1 MLVRA
6 RKPANQLHETFS
18 IRLRERNMNILLVSP
33 ATPPS
38 FWSYK
43 HVLPLIS
50 RKAAFPPLGL
60 LTVAGMLPKEWNLKL
75 VDMNVS
81 RLGDADIEWADYVFL
96 SAMIIQA
103 DSSRAVVARCT
114 AKGKAVVAGGPLF
127 TTGHDR
133 FPQIQ
138 HFVLGEAENV
148 MPALVEDL
156 IVGDVKGTYRA
167 SNKPDITK
175 TPVPRWD
182 LVRLKD
188 YATMSVQFS
197 RGCPFDCEFC
207 DIVAM
212 YGRVPR
218 AKTPGQMICELDSL
232 VDAGWKGDI
241 FIVDDNFIGHRAK
254 AEALLREI
262 AAWRRRRGATPSF
275 TTEAS
280 LNLVG
285 IPGMLDLM
293 VEAGFKRVFIGIE
306 TPNEDSLSEC
316 AKVQNLQHDLIAS
329 VKTIQKA
336 GIEVM
341 GGFII
346 GFDNDDDSVFERMRT
361 FIQES
366 GVVTAMVG
374 LLSALP
380 ETRLFSRLMSEG
392 RILHESTG
400 NNLDAVLNFIPKL
413 DHDVL
418 IAGYRSLVKR
428 LYAPRNYYERA
439 LTFLRQYRPQGPR
452 ARFGWRDV
460 LAFIRSLWL
469 MGVWTRGRR
478 EYWKYVTKTLL
489 FHRRSFS
496 QAMRIAI
503 VGMHFRKI
511 AASL

>member
-1 MLVRA
+1 
-6 RKPANQLHETFS
+6 
-18 IRLRERNMNILLVSP
+18 MNVLLVSP
-33 ATPPS
+33 ATPAS

-133 FPQIQ
+133 FPEIR
-138 HFVLGEAENV
+138 HFVLGEAEDV
-148 MPALVEDL
+148 MPALVQDM
-156 IVGDVKGTYRA
+156 IVGDVKQTYRTA
-167 SNKPDITK
+167 DRPDITT
-175 TPVPRWD
+175 TPAPRWD

-218 AKTPGQMICELDSL
+218 AKTPGQMIRELDSL
-232 VDAGWKGDI
+232 IDAGWKGDI

-262 AAWRRRRGATPSF
+262 VAWRRRHGVTASF

-293 VEAGFKRVFIGIE
+293 VQAGFKRVFIGIE

-316 AKVQNLQHDLIAS
+316 AKVQNLQRDLVAS
-329 VKTIQKA
+329 VKTIQEA

-346 GFDNDDDSVFERMRT
+346 GFDNDDDGVFERMRA

-380 ETRLFSRLMSEG
+380 ETRLFSRLKSEG
-392 RILHESTG
+392 RILQESTG

-460 LAFIRSLWL
+460 LAFTRSLWI

-478 EYWKYVTKTLL
+478 EYWKYVTKSLL

-503 VGMHFRKI
+503 VGMHFRRI